1 MLVLP
6 PGHAEQLRRP
16 RYHLNVRE
24 RWIIGSLLVVLAA
37 LAVALVVSIGTSEH
51 KTASGCVDVKFP
63 TTIGGAEIYKCGQQ
77 ARALCT
83 SVSNRAEF
91 TDIEGRAIA
100 VECRKAGLP
109 VGG

>member
-6 PGHAEQLRRP
+6 PGHAEELQRP
-16 RYHLNVRE
+16 RYHLNLRE
-24 RWIIGSLLVVLAA
+24 RWIIGSLLVILAA
-37 LAVALVVSIGTSEH
+37 LVVALVVSISTSEH
-51 KTASGCVDVKFP
+51 KTAGGCVDVKFP

-77 ARALCT
+77 ARVLCS
-83 SVSNRAEF
+83 SVSNRATF